1 MPQAQD
7 LESMLKQ
14 QTATLG
20 RLLSLIDAETKA
32 LVERDADTLLQL
44 ATEKQRVL
52 ELVAKVDKS
61 LAEHPQKMQLT
72 QEPLATQ
79 VYKAKSLLAEC
90 QQKNQAN
97 GKLIELCAASVN
109 RLAQALQTSRN
120 VNSLTYDGK
129 GKTSTI
135 ATLGNDLEA

>member
-14 QTATLG
+14 QTTTLG

-44 ATEKQRVL
+44 AAEKQQVL
-52 ELVAKVDKS
+52 EHVAKIDKS
-61 LAEHPQKMQLT
+61 LAEHPHKQQLT
-72 QEPLATQ
+72 QAPLSKQ
-79 VYKAKSLLAEC
+79 VADAKSLLAVC
-90 QQKNQAN
+90 QQKNLAN

-109 RLAQALQTSRN
+109 RLAQALQMSRN
-120 VNSLTYDGK
+120 ANSLTYDDK

-135 ATLGNDLEA
+135 SSLGNDLEA